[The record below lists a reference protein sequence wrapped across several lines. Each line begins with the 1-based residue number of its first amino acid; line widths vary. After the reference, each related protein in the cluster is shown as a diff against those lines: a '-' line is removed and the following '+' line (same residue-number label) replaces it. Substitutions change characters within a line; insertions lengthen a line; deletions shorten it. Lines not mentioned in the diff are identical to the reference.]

1 MGFPQSTDRG
11 CGIGP
16 CEAEIPET
24 RQGRREGVAVDR
36 ILGQILRQ
44 TVWDQLE
51 SRCSTSWQTTLT
63 TGHCC
68 WWRAVSCPAWPL
80 GRALLAAHAL
90 DPSLRVVS
98 TEGNPDTPP
107 RNEQQHTNDNDE
119 ELERPGQQ
127 RRGLA
132 RRVVRLPPPSA
143 DAGPSKAQSRK
154 EGLACPRS
162 SQWQLQ
168 CSGRSD

>member
-1 MGFPQSTDRG
+1 M
-11 CGIGP
+11 
-16 CEAEIPET
+16 
-24 RQGRREGVAVDR
+24 DR

-44 TVWDQLE
+44 MVWDQLE
-51 SRCSTSWQTTLT
+51 SRCSTSWRATLT

-80 GRALLAAHAL
+80 GRALLAAHAPG
-90 DPSLRVVS
+90 PSLRVVS
-98 TEGNPDTPP
+98 TEGNLDRTP

-132 RRVVRLPPPSA
+132 RRVVSLPPSST
-143 DAGPSKAQSRK
+143 DAGPSKTRSRK
-154 EGLACPRS
+154 EGLVCPPS
-162 SQWQLQ
+162 HH
-168 CSGRSD
+168 SGNYSARDGRTRHDTRDPRTGTTPSDPSHHATATQVIR

>member
-1 MGFPQSTDRG
+1 M
-11 CGIGP
+11 
-16 CEAEIPET
+16 
-24 RQGRREGVAVDR
+24 DR

-44 TVWDQLE
+44 MVWDQLE
-51 SRCSTSWQTTLT
+51 SRCSTSWRATLT

-80 GRALLAAHAL
+80 GRALLAARAP

-107 RNEQQHTNDNDE
+107 RNEQQRTNDNDE

-132 RRVVRLPPPSA
+132 RRVVSLHPPST
-143 DAGPSKAQSRK
+143 DAGSSKTRSRK
-154 EGLACPRS
+154 EGLACPPS
-162 SQWQLQ
+162 HH
-168 CSGRSD
+168 SGNYSARDGRTRHDTRDPRTGTTPSDSPITQRPRR

>member
-1 MGFPQSTDRG
+1 MWFPQSAGRG

-16 CEAEIPET
+16 CEVEIPET
-24 RQGRREGVAVDR
+24 RPGRRDGVAVDR

-44 TVWDQLE
+44 VVWDQLE
-51 SRCSTSWQTTLT
+51 SRCSTSWRATLT

-80 GRALLAAHAL
+80 GRALLAAHAP

-107 RNEQQHTNDNDE
+107 RNEQQHTNDNEE

-132 RRVVRLPPPSA
+132 RRVVSLPLL
-143 DAGPSKAQSRK
+143 AQTLGLRRHDQGRK
-154 EGLACPRS
+154 GSHAPES
-162 SQWQLQ
+162 SQWRLQ
-168 CSGRSD
+168 RSGRSD